1 MTRDTSAAGSGD
13 RLDGVIFDLDG
24 TLTDTL
30 PIAFS
35 AFRAA
40 VAQFTPRQFTDEELI
55 RFFGPT
61 EEGILRR
68 ILPSGWK
75 RCFEIYLYEYA
86 TRHAGCSAP
95 FPGMTGVL
103 DLLKVRGVPLA
114 LVTGK
119 APRATAITL
128 RYVDISHYFDTI
140 ETGSPEGGVKP
151 QALRRVIDKWC
162 VDASCVAYVGDATSD
177 MQAATEIGL
186 IAIGAAWAVTAD
198 AARLEASGARI
209 VFTRT
214 GDLFDWLRARTARR

>member
-1 MTRDTSAAGSGD
+1 MPRDTNLAGSGN

-40 VAQFTPRQFTDEELI
+40 VAQFTQRQFTDEELI

-68 ILPSGWK
+68 ILPSGWE
-75 RCFEIYLYEYA
+75 RCFEVYLDEY
-86 TRHAGCSAP
+86 TSRHADCSAP

-103 DLLKVRGVPLA
+103 DLLKTRGVPLG

-119 APRATAITL
+119 APRAVAITL
-128 RYVDISHYFDTI
+128 KYVDISHYFDTI
-140 ETGSPEGGVKP
+140 EMGSAEGGVKP
-151 QALRRVIDKWC
+151 QALRQVIDKWC
-162 VDASCVAYVGDATSD
+162 VDASCVAYVGDAPSD
-177 MQAATEIGL
+177 MQAANEIGL
-186 IAIGAAWAVTAD
+186 IAVGAAWAVTAD
-198 AARLEASGARI
+198 AATLEASGARI

-214 GDLFDWLRARTARR
+214 GELFDWLRARTAGP